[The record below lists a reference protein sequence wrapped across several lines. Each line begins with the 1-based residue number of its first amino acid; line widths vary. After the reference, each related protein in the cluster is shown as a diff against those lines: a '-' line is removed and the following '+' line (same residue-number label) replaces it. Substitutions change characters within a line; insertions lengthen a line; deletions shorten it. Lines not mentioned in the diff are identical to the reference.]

1 MSFSVLFL
9 SNRLSTEA
17 YVSLLQTTN
26 CTKLVSGSGNRE
38 VAELIQAQ
46 HPVSLFTLVEK
57 PAYDVPMPSG
67 PRLLIPVPHNASTR
81 IAFIVHSSGSTGL
94 PKPIFQTH
102 KACLSN
108 YSSGIGFR
116 AFLTLPLYHNH
127 GISTLFRAI
136 FAGKKIAMM
145 NANLP
150 LSEGNLVDAMESADP
165 ESFHG
170 VPYALKLLSE
180 TDRGVQ
186 ALKKCKLVLYG
197 GSSCPDEVGDE
208 LVRQGVYVVGHY
220 GAYVHHFFSYW
231 ILANFRWMAGQKWDS
246 S

>member
-17 YVSLLQTTN
+17 YVNLLQKTK
-26 CTKLVSGSGNRE
+26 CTRLVFGSGNWK

-46 HPVSLFTLVEK
+46 HPVSLFSLAEK
-57 PAYDVPMPSG
+57 RTYDIPMPTG
-67 PRLLIPVPHNASTR
+67 PRFLIPSPRNVSTR

-108 YSSGIGFR
+108 WSSGIGYR

-136 FAGKKIAMM
+136 FAGKKIAMI

-150 LSEGNLVDAMESADP
+150 LSESNLVDAMKSVDP

-180 TDRGVQ
+180 TERGVQ

-220 GAYVHHFFSYW
+220 GAYVYQSLSYQA
-231 ILANFRWMAGQKWDS
+231 LANS
-246 S
+246 